1 MAVYLIT
8 YEPNNKKNYDLIQE
22 RISKLGDSIRPLSSL
37 WLVNTTLSYNELYNH
52 VIAVAER
59 YDMFYITSIG
69 SAGIGRLDLEDTNW
83 IKNKF
88 LMQVTPLASAGN
100 PKGPLPIQNA
110 VSHKP
115 LPVHGRQQYPKLH
128 WE

>member
-1 MAVYLIT
+1 MAIYLIT
-8 YEPNNKKNYDLIQE
+8 YEPNNKKNYDLMKE
-22 RISKLGDSIRPLSSL
+22 CISKLGDSIRPLTSF

-52 VIAVAER
+52 VNAVAER

-69 SAGIGRLDLEDTNW
+69 NAGIGRLDLEDTNW

-88 LMQVTPLASAGN
+88 LMPVKPLAPDGN
-100 PKGPLPIQNA
+100 PKGPLPIQNT

-115 LPVHGRQQYPKLH
+115 LTVHGRQQYPKLH